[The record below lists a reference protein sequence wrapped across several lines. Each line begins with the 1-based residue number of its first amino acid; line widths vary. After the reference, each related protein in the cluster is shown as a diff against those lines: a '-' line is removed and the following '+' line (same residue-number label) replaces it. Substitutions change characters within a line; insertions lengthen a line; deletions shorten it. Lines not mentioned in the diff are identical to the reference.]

1 LRVQIPEVPEVKT
14 RHALPAAERC
24 GLVIQRSAC
33 CERTQGTDD
42 DILHLASPLKSRSSR
57 FKGNGAEGERWCP
70 LDHELQINPVI
81 RKLQEID
88 FLKLPLEFTDEVR
101 GIFSANSERNDRACV
116 SQHRVAH
123 VRLKLVQ
130 ILMGYGEANGA
141 PDERPFLAGC
151 PRKARLVTRP
161 VGWRVIRTRS
171 RVKLILVH
179 AVETALHFRSSSMN
193 NSQSKPMEIAAP
205 SFEHIVEAYNL
216 SILTGPGDWSLE
228 GGDLALT
235 KDGDP
240 ITGDLA
246 YNGLFRFVQTWRYNT
261 AHLHYLFDT
270 MTEMIAWRTSLD
282 EKANAIGK
290 TSSEKF
296 LDFAEPLGVI
306 LEEQRV
312 ATFGATTYSGCLIL
326 VPQWC
331 ATSPEG

>member
-1 LRVQIPEVPEVKT
+1 
-14 RHALPAAERC
+14 
-24 GLVIQRSAC
+24 
-33 CERTQGTDD
+33 
-42 DILHLASPLKSRSSR
+42 
-57 FKGNGAEGERWCP
+57 
-70 LDHELQINPVI
+70 
-81 RKLQEID
+81 
-88 FLKLPLEFTDEVR
+88 
-101 GIFSANSERNDRACV
+101 
-116 SQHRVAH
+116 
-123 VRLKLVQ
+123 
-130 ILMGYGEANGA
+130 
-141 PDERPFLAGC
+141 
-151 PRKARLVTRP
+151 
-161 VGWRVIRTRS
+161 
-171 RVKLILVH
+171 
-179 AVETALHFRSSSMN
+179 MN

-326 VPQWC
+326 VLSGALLRLKDDLDAEDEWNTTGPFFNSHSVGAIVVAAANGFRHADEWAKTHPPNKRQRLSQDVLNG
-331 ATSPEG
+331 ALAARPISDETSPGRCVEVLQLLSSGGFEGLASDVFAYAHNLALKIRGRAA